1 MEIKQAC
8 DRSAIFAKI
17 KNEVSIS
24 FKIKWQEGEVR
35 EREILEFVGWVCVVL
50 VQLENWGMVEDLAG
64 GIAFPE
70 LHQFCWTQQTAYM
83 GFYYHKTWV
92 VVR

>member
-24 FKIKWQEGEVR
+24 FKIKWQGEVSER
-35 EREILEFVGWVCVVL
+35 EREILKFVG
-50 VQLENWGMVEDLAG
+50 
-64 GIAFPE
+64 
-70 LHQFCWTQQTAYM
+70 
-83 GFYYHKTWV
+83 
-92 VVR
+92 

>member
-8 DRSAIFAKI
+8 DRSAIFAKS

-35 EREILEFVGWVCVVL
+35 EREILKFVGWGCAIR
-50 VQLENWGMVEDLAG
+50 EFGYG
-64 GIAFPE
+64 G
-70 LHQFCWTQQTAYM
+70 
-83 GFYYHKTWV
+83 GFGW
-92 VVR
+92 RNCIS